1 MRKKKHK
8 IMLAKNE
15 LILDGTYRKVM
26 SKKKWKQP
34 NEFIWT
40 TFLMVGFFLMSGGE
54 NLAILLISLAM
65 CGTAIYK
72 LRGVDLEE
80 ECSSGF
86 HFTDD

>member
-8 IMLAKNE
+8 IMLSE
-15 LILDGTYRKVM
+15 DERILDGTYRKAM

-34 NEFIWT
+34 NEFLWPT
-40 TFLMVGFFLMSGGE
+40 VLMVGFFLMSGGE

-65 CGTAIYK
+65 CGTSIYK

-80 ECSSGF
+80 VL
-86 HFTDD
+86 